1 MFRPKRVFVLPLDVS
16 EISFNPC
23 SRGCFARRTR
33 SRESE
38 PSGNRFQ
45 SLFSWMFRP
54 KSPFPPPTTFL
65 RGFNPCSRGCF
76 ARSTGYDPSSKPY
89 AEMFQ
94 SLFSW
99 MFRPKTVHPSSR
111 PAGYCFNPCSRGC
124 FARRFHNLHTEKI
137 VSLRFNPCSRGCF
150 ARRIYCATQA
160 QDRNVS
166 ILVLVDVS
174 PEGPVTDSYAPSPT
188 VSILVLVDVSPEAAA
203 VLGTVSA
210 PLFQSLFSWMF
221 RPKTI
226 FYI

>member
-1 MFRPKRVFVLPLDVS
+1 MDVS
-16 EISFNPC
+16 PEELAAEKANPPVIGFNPC
-23 SRGCFARRTR
+23 SRGCFARRVHSLPPRRSYEVSILVLVDVSPKVQAMTR
-33 SRESE
+33 QASHTQRC
-38 PSGNRFQ
+38 
-45 SLFSWMFRP
+45 
-54 KSPFPPPTTFL
+54 
-65 RGFNPCSRGCF
+65 FNPCSRGCF
-76 ARSTGYDPSSKPY
+76 ARRPS
-89 AEMFQ
+89 
-94 SLFSW
+94 
-99 MFRPKTVHPSSR
+99 HPSSR

-174 PEGPVTDSYAPSPT
+174 PEGPVTDSYTPSPT